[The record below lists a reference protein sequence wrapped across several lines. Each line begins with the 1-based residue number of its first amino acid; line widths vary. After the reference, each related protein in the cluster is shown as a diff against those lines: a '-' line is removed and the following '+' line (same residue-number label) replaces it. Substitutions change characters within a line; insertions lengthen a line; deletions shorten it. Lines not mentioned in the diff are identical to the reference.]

1 MASLFADLRSGF
13 RMPDV
18 QMNKGPLPNTAG
30 GPAGSDGTADGR
42 YNFNT
47 ALLSGITPYAY
58 GEAARMGSDRNYQ
71 QIPHRIQKIIP
82 PLYLP
87 QRDGKAG
94 QPKLAMTHAVD
105 QGDVAFAVNLG
116 ADNQHLLLSPEDT
129 FITKNDN
136 VLASFTPF
144 CNLATVNY
152 LLAGL
157 WRYGDCPGTRWME
170 LSKAFNCG
178 SLCGYN
184 WDDVES
190 FTKKHKQKPVKPHE
204 KIKHVENIHCL
215 LRTCIMPFGICAGS
229 EHQGGMHELS
239 LAPVTAAVNYV
250 TVMTIDGQNRDL
262 VNFWRANTLSA
273 GDELIYRLDYRR
285 TKQYT
290 LNHFYKNVTHASF
303 DDGEHFTVD
312 GETVKMICPQLVPDV
327 RTPFMNVPKDIKDK
341 DNIKYSEL
349 KNMTDFF
356 SRPGVGGPGSVVSGG
371 TGGGSSPGSAVAG
384 LQYAQFKFDTRFP
397 AKMRARID
405 RKKIALGVSDE
416 DWRKIYDDFKKKH
429 ASLVNDK
436 LKKAQHY
443 KADNITPE
451 DEDLIQWSDSDD
463 SDYDEDLELVTSIP
477 AAVQKLNY
485 RWAGYWRV
493 GQLMHHRGA
502 HVKNGMEYNCDTDFL
517 TGGLLQV
524 TFAPVWRECKPK
536 HSAVVSVYTTPT
548 TPVMAPTHDEPRHA
562 TMKMV
567 PEPPQDQDGYANI
580 GIHLCVRLD
589 EKDKKKQKNHHFYT
603 ASQEINCNEYTAA
616 SEGDSGHW
624 RLHVTNAVK
633 IASSWHEDKSDD
645 TKDPG
650 FTFKNP
656 QGGELK
662 CVQIDIS
669 RLGDH
674 IQYTMREDTS
684 GIISQITFYKE
695 WCRAVIRQQQR
706 VSDER
711 KRFKELKQYN
721 PSRYHD
727 ILSNINKSGF
737 LGMSTASTQPTQ
749 ASQALQST
757 QPSARRGT
765 SVSAQLS
772 GLFGGEASAQ
782 DATTDD
788 DAARASK
795 VPKKTSTET
804 ATPAA
809 AAVAAA
815 PEPSAAAKKTQAA
828 QSLGQSMKSMLTGAR
843 GKAAPKGKTM
853 AAPSAPKDVATTD
866 KTDIVPD
873 DPMDDA

>member
-47 ALLSGITPYAY
+47 ELLSGITPYAY

-178 SLCGYN
+178 SLCGYEWN
-184 WDDVES
+184 HDKI
-190 FTKKHKQKPVKPHE
+190 TKKNTAKPVDLDK
-204 KIKHVENIHCL
+204 KVKHVENIHCL

-303 DDGEHFTVD
+303 DDEEHFAVGGIT
-312 GETVKMICPQLVPDV
+312 EKMICPQLVPDV
-327 RTPFMNVPKDIKDK
+327 RTPFMTIPPDAATQKEASHH
-341 DNIKYSEL
+341 KYSEL
-349 KNMTDFF
+349 ANMQSFF
-356 SRPGVGGPGSVVSGG
+356 GGSGRHTGSSGSRYYGVMGGPMDM
-371 TGGGSSPGSAVAG
+371 T
-384 LQYAQFKFDTRFP
+384 
-397 AKMRARID
+397 
-405 RKKIALGVSDE
+405 LGVPAPST
-416 DWRKIYDDFKKKH
+416 ITTTTTTVH
-429 ASLVNDK
+429 ASTSDHKML
-436 LKKAQHY
+436 
-443 KADNITPE
+443 E
-451 DEDLIQWSDSDD
+451 IQS
-463 SDYDEDLELVTSIP
+463 
-477 AAVQKLNY
+477 KLNY

-536 HSAVVSVYTTPT
+536 HVLTRPVTPHAGRKPSSALTAVMKGKPTNPSLDTLYVTLDAGDAKYTYNYKIESSQLQFT
-548 TPVMAPTHDEPRHA
+548 TTRGGKFEQKFIAE
-562 TMKMV
+562 
-567 PEPPQDQDGYANI
+567 EGDQT
-580 GIHLCVRLD
+580 
-589 EKDKKKQKNHHFYT
+589 K
-603 ASQEINCNEYTAA
+603 EINMLIEDAA
-616 SEGDSGHW
+616 KILSMQEDNNILTENLHDCGLTLDIGHHNTRCTGFHPSGGG
-624 RLHVTNAVK
+624 
-633 IASSWHEDKSDD
+633 AS
-645 TKDPG
+645 
-650 FTFKNP
+650 FTFQYGNNY
-656 QGGELK
+656 
-662 CVQIDIS
+662 
-669 RLGDH
+669 
-674 IQYTMREDTS
+674 QYTMTLQLYESFFTAVKKHQAAYDAEIAMKKTS
-684 GIISQITFYKE
+684 SSASIMPMS
-695 WCRAVIRQQQR
+695 
-706 VSDER
+706 S
-711 KRFKELKQYN
+711 
-721 PSRYHD
+721 S
-727 ILSNINKSGF
+727 INKSGF
-737 LGMSTASTQPTQ
+737 LGKSAGSTQPTQ
-749 ASQALQST
+749 PTQSN
-757 QPSARRGT
+757 AHRGT

-782 DATTDD
+782 DASNDDD

-804 ATPAA
+804 ATLA
-809 AAVAAA
+809 
-815 PEPSAAAKKTQAA
+815 EPSPAAKKTQAA
-828 QSLGQSMKSMLTGAR
+828 QSIGQSMKSMLTGAR
-843 GKAAPKGKTM
+843 GKAAPKGKTV